1 VRRRDHCARQHQ
13 EIREGEFVGVTGRLT
28 DFRLQLGEIVIRVPL
43 ILLKCAIMVHRAS
56 VGRKTLFLAG
66 ALVFGGVSV
75 RAASENKPSDVA
87 IVGSVRLQRLHHDQ
101 RVLPDREHAG
111 FGSLLY
117 DEKGELVLH
126 DGNKTWL
133 YTTGLFEA
141 PTGGRR
147 DWYGKWISY
156 VREFDVGTL
165 VSGKRKIVLGLADAD
180 RWAVIHDVIRAS
192 ENLFVAF
199 YSANGKVRAAI
210 SNAPDGPFKAVQ
222 DFKIEVT
229 DAWEKDGGKVDS
241 LESNGAHV
249 FIEETDHV
257 LTLWLGYDSYHVDQ
271 TAGQLG
277 WAKVRIDKKS
287 GNVELVEKHPRN
299 PLAMLPKQYIAA
311 RCGGNLATNIR
322 LGGQY
327 AFFYYSRQSKKK
339 IMLTAALAADP
350 LFQRITNIV
359 EIEPP
364 LGDEKVIEK
373 FESYMFDNKL
383 HIIYENRLASGHW
396 GTGIRIYRIKE

>member
-1 VRRRDHCARQHQ
+1 MVFQAF
-13 EIREGEFVGVTGRLT
+13 IFNAAIVLAAAYIFGVGS
-28 DFRLQLGEIVIRVPL
+28 
-43 ILLKCAIMVHRAS
+43 AS
-56 VGRKTLFLAG
+56 
-66 ALVFGGVSV
+66 
-75 RAASENKPSDVA
+75 AASDKEAKDVVIA
-87 IVGSVRLQRLHHDQ
+87 GNVRLERIHHDQ
-101 RVLPDREHAG
+101 VLLPIREHAG

-117 DEKGELVLH
+117 DGAGELVLH

-141 PTGGRR
+141 PTGGQR

-156 VREFDVGTL
+156 VREFDVRTL
-165 VSGKRKIVLGLADAD
+165 VSGKGKIVLGLADAD

-199 YSANGKVRAAI
+199 YSASGRVRAAI
-210 SNAPDGPFKAVQ
+210 SKEPDGPFRAVQ

-229 DAWEKDGGKVDS
+229 DAWEKEGGKVAS

-249 FIEETDHV
+249 LIEATDRI
-257 LTLWLGYDSYHVDQ
+257 LTLWVGYDSYHVDE
-271 TAGQLG
+271 TAGQVG

-299 PLAMLPKQYIAA
+299 PLTILPENYIAA
-311 RCGGNLATNIR
+311 RCGGNLATNVR
-322 LGGQY
+322 LGNRY
-327 AFFYYSRQSKKK
+327 VFFYYSRRSKND
-339 IMLTAALAADP
+339 IMLTAALSTDP
-350 LFQRITNIV
+350 LFQHITNII

-373 FESYMFDNKL
+373 FETYMFDNEL

-396 GTGIRIYRIKE
+396 GTGIRIYRIRE

>member
-1 VRRRDHCARQHQ
+1 
-13 EIREGEFVGVTGRLT
+13 
-28 DFRLQLGEIVIRVPL
+28 
-43 ILLKCAIMVHRAS
+43 M
-56 VGRKTLFLAG
+56 
-66 ALVFGGVSV
+66 
-75 RAASENKPSDVA
+75 
-87 IVGSVRLQRLHHDQ
+87 
-101 RVLPDREHAG
+101 VLPDREHAG

-165 VSGKRKIVLGLADAD
+165 ASGKRKIALGLADAD

-199 YSANGKVRAAI
+199 YSANGRVRAAI
-210 SNAPDGPFKAVQ
+210 SNAPDFPFKAVQ

-229 DAWEKDGGKVDS
+229 DAWEKEGGKVDS

-249 FIEETDHV
+249 LIEETDHV

-287 GNVELVEKHPRN
+287 GNVELVEKHPQN
-299 PLAMLPKQYIAA
+299 PLAMLPKKYIAA

-322 LGGQY
+322 LGDHY
-327 AFFYYSRQSKKK
+327 AFFYYSRQSKNK
-339 IMLTAALAADP
+339 IMLTAALASDP
-350 LFQRITNIV
+350 LFQHITNIV

-373 FESYMFDNKL
+373 FESYMFDNEL

-396 GTGIRIYRIKE
+396 GTGIRIYRIKQ

>member
-1 VRRRDHCARQHQ
+1 MPGNMYSGLRAAWRGLPKSRGRSSSTAMVVRA
-13 EIREGEFVGVTGRLT
+13 FVCKAM
-28 DFRLQLGEIVIRVPL
+28 L
-43 ILLKCAIMVHRAS
+43 I
-56 VGRKTLFLAG
+56 LAG
-66 ALVFGGVSV
+66 AFVFGVVST
-75 RAASENKPSDVA
+75 RAASDKKPNDVA
-87 IVGSVRLQRLHHDQ
+87 IVGKVRLQRLYHNQ
-101 RVLPDREHAG
+101 ALLPEPEHAG

-117 DEKGELVLH
+117 DEKGDLVLH

-141 PTGGRR
+141 PTGGQR

-165 VSGKRKIVLGLADAD
+165 VSGKRRIVLGLADTD

-192 ENLFVAF
+192 ETLFVAF
-199 YSANGKVRAAI
+199 YSANGKVRAAV
-210 SNAPDGPFKAVQ
+210 SNAPDGRFKAVQ

-229 DAWEKDGGKVDS
+229 DGWEKRGGQVDS

-249 FIEETDHV
+249 LIEETDHV

-277 WAKVRIDKKS
+277 WAKVRIDKES
-287 GNVELVEKHPRN
+287 GAVELLEKHPRN
-299 PLAMLPKQYIAA
+299 PLAMLPRNYIAA

-322 LGGQY
+322 LGDQY
-327 AFFYYSRQSKKK
+327 AFFYYSRQSKNR
-339 IMLTAALAADP
+339 IMLTAALASDP
-350 LFQRITNIV
+350 LFQHITNLV

-373 FESYMFDNKL
+373 FESYMFDNEL
-383 HIIYENRLASGHW
+383 HIIYEDRLASGHW
-396 GTGIRIYRIKE
+396 GTGIRIYRIQE

>member
-1 VRRRDHCARQHQ
+1 MVFRT
-13 EIREGEFVGVTGRLT
+13 FV
-28 DFRLQLGEIVIRVPL
+28 
-43 ILLKCAIMVHRAS
+43 
-56 VGRKTLFLAG
+56 RKTAVLVLVG
-66 ALVFGGVSV
+66 AHVLGVV
-75 RAASENKPSDVA
+75 AARAASDDKTKGVA
-87 IVGSVRLQRLHHDQ
+87 IVGNVRLERIHYDQ
-101 RVLPDREHAG
+101 MLLPDRGHAG

-126 DGNKTWL
+126 DGSKTWL

-156 VREFDVGTL
+156 VREFDVKTL
-165 VSGKRKIVLGLADAD
+165 ASGKSKIVLGLAGAD
-180 RWAVIHDVIRAS
+180 RWAVIHDVIRAND
-192 ENLFVAF
+192 NLFVAF
-199 YSANGKVRAAI
+199 YSANGRVRAAI
-210 SNAPDGPFKAVQ
+210 SDEPEGPFKPVH

-229 DAWEKDGGKVDS
+229 DAWEKEGGKVAS

-249 FIEETDHV
+249 LIEETDHV
-257 LTLWLGYDSYHVDQ
+257 LTLWLGYDSYHVDR

-277 WAKVRIDKKS
+277 WAKVRIDKRS

-299 PLAMLPKQYIAA
+299 PLAMLPKNYLAA

-322 LGGQY
+322 LGDQY
-327 AFFYYSRQSKKK
+327 AFFYYSRRSKDK
-339 IMLTAALAADP
+339 IMLTAALGSDP
-350 LFQRITNIV
+350 LFQHITNIV

-373 FESYMFDNKL
+373 FESYMLGNEL
-383 HIIYENRLASGHW
+383 HIIYENQLASGHW
-396 GTGIRIYRIKE
+396 GTGIRIYKIRE

>member
-1 VRRRDHCARQHQ
+1 MVRR
-13 EIREGEFVGVTGRLT
+13 V
-28 DFRLQLGEIVIRVPL
+28 
-43 ILLKCAIMVHRAS
+43 S

-66 ALVFGGVSV
+66 ALIFGVVSV

-101 RVLPDREHAG
+101 SVLPDREHAG

-141 PTGGRR
+141 PTGGQR

-156 VREFDVGTL
+156 VREFDIGTL

-249 FIEETDHV
+249 LVEETDQI
-257 LTLWLGYDSYHVDQ
+257 LTLWLGYDSYHVDR

-277 WAKVRIDKKS
+277 WAKVRIDKES

-322 LGGQY
+322 LGDQY
-327 AFFYYSRQSKKK
+327 AFFYYSRQSKNK
-339 IMLTAALAADP
+339 IMLTAALAPDP
-350 LFQRITNIV
+350 LFQHITNVV

-383 HIIYENRLASGHW
+383 HIIYENRLATGHW